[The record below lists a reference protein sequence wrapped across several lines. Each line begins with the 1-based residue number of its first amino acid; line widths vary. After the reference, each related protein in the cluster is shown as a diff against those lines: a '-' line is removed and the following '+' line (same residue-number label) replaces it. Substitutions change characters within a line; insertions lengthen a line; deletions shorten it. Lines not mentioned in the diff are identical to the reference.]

1 MRHRIEPLQEKTHEQ
16 DTNPDP
22 DGGNQPVAKLADAA
36 IVVIDAQNE
45 VRERQAAAPGVDA
58 VEGDHIA
65 ARARAP
71 PVHPSCMSM
80 SARRRLFDPD
90 ASGGQIAAKVAPFAG
105 EAVIDK
111 RLPNAFA
118 GTDLNDRLAATQR
131 KNLVVVGFMTHLCV
145 SSTVRAALDHGYACT
160 VVAGATGT
168 RDLPA
173 ASGESVIPAQVI
185 HEATLASLA
194 DRFAVVVQT
203 AADLPD

>member
-1 MRHRIEPLQEKTHEQ
+1 MNKIRTLIQMAGINPSPNLRTRPLSSSTRKTKYVNGKLPLRAWTPLAEIE
-16 DTNPDP
+16 
-22 DGGNQPVAKLADAA
+22 V
-36 IVVIDAQNE
+36 
-45 VRERQAAAPGVDA
+45 
-58 VEGDHIA
+58 A

>member
-1 MRHRIEPLQEKTHEQ
+1 MNKIPTLIQMAGFNLAPCT
-16 DTNPDP
+16 
-22 DGGNQPVAKLADAA
+22 LADAA

-45 VRERQAAAPGVDA
+45 YVNGKLPLPDVDA
-58 VEGDHIA
+58 GLREIERLL
-65 ARARAP
+65 ARARAAGTP
-71 PVHPSCMSM
+71 ILHIRHVGR
-80 SARRRLFDPD
+80 AGGLFDPD
-90 ASGGQIAAKVAPFAG
+90 ASGGQIAAKVAPLAG

>member
-1 MRHRIEPLQEKTHEQ
+1 MNKIRTLIQMAGINSAPCR
-16 DTNPDP
+16 
-22 DGGNQPVAKLADAA
+22 LADAA

-45 VRERQAAAPGVDA
+45 YVNGKLPLPGVDA
-58 VEGDHIA
+58 GLREIERLLV
-65 ARARAP
+65 RARAAGTP
-71 PVHPSCMSM
+71 ILHIRHVGR
-80 SARRRLFDPD
+80 AGGLFDPD
-90 ASGGQIAAKVAPFAG
+90 ASGGQIAAKVAPLAG

-173 ASGESVIPAQVI
+173 ASGESVIPAQAI

>member
-1 MRHRIEPLQEKTHEQ
+1 MTKVQTLIQMAGI
-16 DTNPDP
+16 NPAP
-22 DGGNQPVAKLADAA
+22 CRLADAA
-36 IVVIDAQNE
+36 VVVIDAQNE
-45 VRERQAAAPGVDA
+45 YVNGKLALAGVDA
-58 VEGDHIA
+58 GLREIERLL
-65 ARARAP
+65 ARARAAGTP
-71 PVHPSCMSM
+71 ILHIRHVGR
-80 SARRRLFDPD
+80 AGGLFDPD
-90 ASGGQIAAKVAPFAG
+90 ASGGQIAARAAPLAG

-160 VVAGATGT
+160 VVAGAAGT

>member
-1 MRHRIEPLQEKTHEQ
+1 MAKVQTLIQMAGI
-16 DTNPDP
+16 NPSP
-22 DGGNQPVAKLADAA
+22 CRLADAA

-45 VRERQAAAPGVDA
+45 YVNGKLALTGVDA
-58 VEGDHIA
+58 KLKEIETLLARGRAAGTPILHIRHVG
-65 ARARAP
+65 RAGG
-71 PVHPSCMSM
+71 
-80 SARRRLFDPD
+80 LFDPD
-90 ASGGQIAAKVAPFAG
+90 ASGGQIAAKVAPLAG

-173 ASGESVIPAQVI
+173 AAGESVIPAQVI

-194 DRFAVVVQT
+194 DRFAVIVPTVG
-203 AADLPD
+203 DLPD

>member
-1 MRHRIEPLQEKTHEQ
+1 MTKVQTLIQMAGI
-16 DTNPDP
+16 NPP
-22 DGGNQPVAKLADAA
+22 PCRLADAA

-45 VRERQAAAPGVDA
+45 YVNGKLPLPDVDA
-58 VEGDHIA
+58 GLREIERLL
-65 ARARAP
+65 ARARAAGTP
-71 PVHPSCMSM
+71 ILHIRHVGR
-80 SARRRLFDPD
+80 AGGLFDPD
-90 ASGGQIAAKVAPFAG
+90 ASGGQIAAKVAPLAG

-118 GTDLNDRLAATQR
+118 GTDLNDRLAATRR

-145 SSTVRAALDHGYACT
+145 SSTVRAALDNGYACT

-194 DRFAVVVQT
+194 DRFAVVVAT
-203 AADLPD
+203 VADLPD